1 MDLNVFNQSHCP
13 LRLLQIMSLPRHDAS
28 KNWKILHNN
37 GITYQ
42 TVREIAKTVYMVTSS
57 KWRRSSSPVVM
68 GPFRLLLFSSIVY
81 AKCDCAHV
89 HIDKEWMHCLNSNGC
104 RILQRANFGVEVSR
118 LCQFWELRRLTYRLI
133 ITNWRYVS
141 FFYHY
146 IKNILGK
153 DSNFISLWCIE
164 GHYAKCV
171 C

>member
-1 MDLNVFNQSHCP
+1 MLSVCVLYENNTY
-13 LRLLQIMSLPRHDAS
+13 RH
-28 KNWKILHNN
+28 KL
-37 GITYQ
+37 
-42 TVREIAKTVYMVTSS
+42 TVREIAKTDYMVTSS
-57 KWRRSSSPVVM
+57 KWRRCSSPVVM
-68 GPFRLLLFSSIVY
+68 GPFRLLLFSSIVH

-104 RILQRANFGVEVSR
+104 RILQCANFGVEVSR

-133 ITNWRYVS
+133 IANWRYMS
-141 FFYHY
+141 FFCRY

-153 DSNFISLWCIE
+153 DSNFISLLCIE